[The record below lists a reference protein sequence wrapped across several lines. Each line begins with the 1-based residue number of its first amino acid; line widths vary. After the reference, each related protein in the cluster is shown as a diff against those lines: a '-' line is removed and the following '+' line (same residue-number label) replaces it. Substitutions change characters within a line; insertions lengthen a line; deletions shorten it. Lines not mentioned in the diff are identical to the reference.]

1 MRRYRSSKQLQG
13 EKYLRDRNLLVSPA
27 TLRLTEEI
35 KRKAHR
41 TQLKEDAK
49 RVLRSRR
56 VLPFRQT
63 LLPRDQSTQTDD
75 EYLAFLEDDVSDT
88 STEDLIFVP
97 VNPSNRFSIIARTV
111 SFCLKLSFTLVSVIV
126 ICTLIGYYLRVYH
139 LYSRL

>member
-35 KRKAHR
+35 KRKAQR

-49 RVLRSRR
+49 RVLRLRSRR
-56 VLPFRQT
+56 VSQT

-75 EYLAFLEDDVSDT
+75 EYFAFQEDDVSDT

-97 VNPSNRFSIIARTV
+97 VNPISRLSIIARTV
-111 SFCLKLSFTLVSVIV
+111 SFCLKLSFTLISVIV

>member
-49 RVLRSRR
+49 RVLRLRSRR
-56 VLPFRQT
+56 VSQT

-75 EYLAFLEDDVSDT
+75 EYFAFQEDDVSDT

-97 VNPSNRFSIIARTV
+97 VNPINRLSIIARTV
-111 SFCLKLSFTLVSVIV
+111 SFCLKLSFTLISVIV

>member
-13 EKYLRDRNLLVSPA
+13 ERYLRDRNLLVSPS

-49 RVLRSRR
+49 RVLRLRSRR
-56 VLPFRQT
+56 VSQT

-75 EYLAFLEDDVSDT
+75 EYFAFQEDDVSDT

-97 VNPSNRFSIIARTV
+97 VNPINRFSIIARTV
-111 SFCLKLSFTLVSVIV
+111 SFCLKISFTFISVIV

-139 LYSRL
+139 LYSHL

>member
-35 KRKAHR
+35 KRKAQR

-49 RVLRSRR
+49 RVLRLRSRR
-56 VLPFRQT
+56 VSQT

-75 EYLAFLEDDVSDT
+75 EHLAFLEDDVSDT
-88 STEDLIFVP
+88 STEDLIFAP
-97 VNPSNRFSIIARTV
+97 VNPTNRLSIIARTV
-111 SFCLKLSFTLVSVIV
+111 SFCLKLSFTLISVII

>member
-35 KRKAHR
+35 KRKSHH

-49 RVLRSRR
+49 RVLA
-56 VLPFRQT
+56 FKHT
-63 LLPRDQSTQTDD
+63 LLPRDQSTQTDPD
-75 EYLAFLEDDVSDT
+75 QFYLFDDDISDA

-97 VNPSNRFSIIARTV
+97 DSDKGFCSVVTRTVTFCLTLLFTLIIA
-111 SFCLKLSFTLVSVIV
+111 IV
-126 ICTLIGYYLRVYH
+126 ICILIGHYLRVYPS
-139 LYSRL
+139 YSRL